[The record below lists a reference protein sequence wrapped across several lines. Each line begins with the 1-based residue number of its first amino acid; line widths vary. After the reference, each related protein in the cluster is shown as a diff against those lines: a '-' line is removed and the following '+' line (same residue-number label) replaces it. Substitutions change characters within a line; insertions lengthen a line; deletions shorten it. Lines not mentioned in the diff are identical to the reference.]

1 MIKSNFHTHST
12 FCDGKNTPEEMVE
25 VAIEKK
31 IDILGFSSHSMYP
44 FSSDW
49 HIPSNS
55 HEEYIKEILRLK
67 KKYSGRIKIYAGF
80 EADYIAGVCSP
91 DFKNYEKFN
100 PDFLIGSVHFVP
112 GKKGFFE
119 ADGNQDSVCKRIKE
133 CFGGNVKKAVQE
145 YFSLEREMLEKSSFT
160 FLGHADLIRK
170 QNLGGR
176 NLFDENS
183 QWYKNEL
190 KEVAKA
196 AAKTGV
202 CVEVNTGGILRSG
215 MNLPYPSPYFLSLL
229 KERNVPVT
237 ITSDAHL
244 ASGIDWWFDEAVE
257 YIKKSGYTELSYYE
271 DGSLKTQEIY

>member
-55 HEEYIKEILRLK
+55 HEEYIGEILRLK

-119 ADGNQDSVCKRIKE
+119 ADGNQDSVCKRIK
-133 CFGGNVKKAVQE
+133 NALV
-145 YFSLEREMLEKSSFT
+145 EM
-160 FLGHADLIRK
+160 
-170 QNLGGR
+170 
-176 NLFDENS
+176 
-183 QWYKNEL
+183 
-190 KEVAKA
+190 
-196 AAKTGV
+196 
-202 CVEVNTGGILRSG
+202 
-215 MNLPYPSPYFLSLL
+215 
-229 KERNVPVT
+229 
-237 ITSDAHL
+237 
-244 ASGIDWWFDEAVE
+244 
-257 YIKKSGYTELSYYE
+257 
-271 DGSLKTQEIY
+271 